1 MQAPGAGS
9 IEFAAWIR
17 PHWSDMQL
25 LARRLCGPHT
35 AEDALQEALTAAWRK
50 RQQFDPQRGSPRA
63 WLLAV
68 VTDQARKQRRR
79 LRIAAELTDETL
91 VPAPDS
97 QPDVALDLTN
107 VLRQL
112 TQRQQLV
119 ISLFYYLD
127 VPVAETAQI
136 MGCSIGTE
144 KSTLSDAR
152 RRLRTLLGEEYR

>member
-1 MQAPGAGS
+1 
-9 IEFAAWIR
+9 
-17 PHWSDMQL
+17 
-25 LARRLCGPHT
+25 LCGPHT

-136 MGCSIGTE
+136 MGCSIGTV